1 MLKLYKMN
9 KLIAYF
15 LISVFMCANTSIGQ
29 LLKVPNLIEH
39 YNEHKNELT
48 TDSISFMDYIVSHYS
63 KNADNNH
70 DHEDLPFK
78 TLDNSSS
85 TLFAFSIITYQ
96 IQVVKPL
103 ISTQKKFFYNKSFK
117 SNLIASIWL
126 PPKLF

>member
-1 MLKLYKMN
+1 MN

-48 TDSISFMDYIVSHYS
+48 TDSISFIDYIVSHYS
-63 KNADNNH
+63 KNAENNH
-70 DHEDLPFK
+70 DHQDLPFK
-78 TLDNSSS
+78 TLDNSSNV
-85 TLFAFSIITYQ
+85 LFAFSLTTLQ
-96 IQVVKPL
+96 IQTIKPL
-103 ISTQKKFFYNKSFK
+103 ISSKKKFFYNISFE

>member
-1 MLKLYKMN
+1 MN
-9 KLIAYF
+9 KLIVYF

-48 TDSISFMDYIVSHYS
+48 TDSISFIDYIVSHYS
-63 KNADNNH
+63 KNAENNH
-70 DHEDLPFK
+70 DHQDLPFK
-78 TLDNSSS
+78 TFDNSSS
-85 TLFAFSIITYQ
+85 ILFVFSMITYQ

-103 ISTQKKFFYNKSFK
+103 ISAKKKFFYNISFE

>member
-1 MLKLYKMN
+1 MN

-48 TDSISFMDYIVSHYS
+48 TDSISFIDYIVSHYS

-96 IQVVKPL
+96 IQVIKSL

>member
-1 MLKLYKMN
+1 MN

-48 TDSISFMDYIVSHYS
+48 TDSISFIDYIVSHYS

-96 IQVVKPL
+96 IQVVMPL

>member
-63 KNADNNH
+63 KNAENNH

-96 IQVVKPL
+96 IQVIKSL

>member
-1 MLKLYKMN
+1 MN

-48 TDSISFMDYIVSHYS
+48 TDSISFIDYIVSHYS
-63 KNADNNH
+63 KNAENNH

-96 IQVVKPL
+96 IQVVKSL
-103 ISTQKKFFYNKSFK
+103 ISTKKKFFYNKSFK

>member
-1 MLKLYKMN
+1 MN
-9 KLIAYF
+9 KLIVYF

-48 TDSISFMDYIVSHYS
+48 TDSISFIDYIVSHYS
-63 KNADNNH
+63 KNAENNH
-70 DHEDLPFK
+70 DHQDLPFK
-78 TLDNSSS
+78 TLDNSSNV
-85 TLFAFSIITYQ
+85 LFAFSLTTLQ
-96 IQVVKPL
+96 IQTIKPL
-103 ISTQKKFFYNKSFK
+103 ISSEKKFFYNKSFE

>member
-1 MLKLYKMN
+1 MN

-78 TLDNSSS
+78 TLDNSSN

-96 IQVVKPL
+96 IQVVKSI

>member
-29 LLKVPNLIEH
+29 LFKVPNLIEH

-96 IQVVKPL
+96 IQVVKLL

>member
-1 MLKLYKMN
+1 MN

-15 LISVFMCANTSIGQ
+15 LISIFMCANTSVGQ
-29 LLKVPNLIEH
+29 FLKVPNLIEH
-39 YNEHKNELT
+39 FNEHKNELT
-48 TDSISFMDYIVSHYS
+48 TNSISFIDYIVSHYS
-63 KNADNNH
+63 KNADNNQ

-96 IQVVKPL
+96 IQVVKSI

-117 SNLIASIWL
+117 SNLVASIWL

>member
-1 MLKLYKMN
+1 MN

>member
-1 MLKLYKMN
+1 MN

-39 YNEHKNELT
+39 YNEHKNGLT
-48 TDSISFMDYIVSHYS
+48 TDSISFIDYIVSHYS
-63 KNADNNH
+63 KNAENNH

-85 TLFAFSIITYQ
+85 TLFVFSIITYQ
-96 IQVVKPL
+96 IQVVKSI

>member
-48 TDSISFMDYIVSHYS
+48 NDSISFIDYIVSHYS

-78 TLDNSSS
+78 TLDNSSN

-96 IQVVKPL
+96 IQVVKSI

>member
-1 MLKLYKMN
+1 MN
-9 KLIAYF
+9 KLIVYF

-39 YNEHKNELT
+39 FKEHKNELT
-48 TDSISFMDYIVSHYS
+48 TDSISFIDYIISHYS
-63 KNADNNH
+63 KNAENNH

-96 IQVVKPL
+96 IQVVKSI

>member
-1 MLKLYKMN
+1 MN

-48 TDSISFMDYIVSHYS
+48 TDSISFIDYIVSHYS

>member
-48 TDSISFMDYIVSHYS
+48 TDSISFIDYIVSHYS
-63 KNADNNH
+63 KNAENNH

-85 TLFAFSIITYQ
+85 TLFVFSIITYQ
-96 IQVVKPL
+96 IQVVKSI

>member
-1 MLKLYKMN
+1 MN
-9 KLIAYF
+9 KLIVYF

-48 TDSISFMDYIVSHYS
+48 TDSISFIDYIVSHYS
-63 KNADNNH
+63 KNAENNH
-70 DHEDLPFK
+70 DHQDLPFK
-78 TLDNSSS
+78 TLDNSSNV
-85 TLFAFSIITYQ
+85 LFAFSLTTLQ
-96 IQVVKPL
+96 IQTIKPL
-103 ISTQKKFFYNKSFK
+103 ISSKKKFFYNISFE

>member
-48 TDSISFMDYIVSHYS
+48 NDSISFIDYIVSHYS

>member
-1 MLKLYKMN
+1 MN
-9 KLIAYF
+9 KLVVYF

-39 YNEHKNELT
+39 FNEHKNELT
-48 TDSISFMDYIVSHYS
+48 TDSISFIDYIISHYS
-63 KNADNNH
+63 KNAENNH

-96 IQVVKPL
+96 IQVVKSI